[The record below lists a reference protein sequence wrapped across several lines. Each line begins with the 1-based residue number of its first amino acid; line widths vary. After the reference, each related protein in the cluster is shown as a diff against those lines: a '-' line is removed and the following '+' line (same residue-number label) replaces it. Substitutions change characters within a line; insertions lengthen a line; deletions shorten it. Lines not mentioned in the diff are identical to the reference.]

1 MMITIPSRAL
11 SRSHKGFVLVSVLL
25 LGTVLISCATAFT
38 WFVRQQVRSIGRE
51 MTGLS
56 GRSMAHVVV
65 SNVIMLLGE
74 ISSHSDYDS
83 PTQRWYQPFV
93 FAVPDAGIWV
103 VRVTPLDDKLPLR
116 NLFLPDGN
124 TLRREFTEV
133 WREMWDKLQHRE
145 LEQVVLDFLDKNERA
160 RMGSHEEDSFINRG
174 PYEISELLLLSPDI
188 TTDILYGHDGELGLS
203 DYCTVYSE
211 GKINLNVAPVH
222 VMELIP
228 GLNVGGVAQSIADY
242 REENAITSLSDVQ
255 KIPGASART
264 SNQILNIVGFK
275 SRYFHIK
282 IECMETEGESVS
294 SYNVIFDRTTKQIVS
309 WEET

>member
-1 MMITIPSRAL
+1 MITIPSRAL
-11 SRSHKGFVLVSVLL
+11 SRSRKGFVLVSVLL

-38 WFVRQQVRSIGRE
+38 WFVRQQVRSTGRE
-51 MTGLS
+51 MMSLS
-56 GRSMAHVVV
+56 DRSMAHVVV
-65 SNVIMLLGE
+65 SNVVMLLGK
-74 ISSHSDYDS
+74 ISSQSDCDS
-83 PTQRWYQPFV
+83 LTQRWYQPFV

-103 VRVTPLDDKLPLR
+103 VRVTPLDDKIPLR

-133 WREMWDKLQHRE
+133 WREMWDNLKHRE
-145 LEQVVLDFLDKNERA
+145 LEYLVLDFLDKNSRA

-188 TTDILYGHDGELGLS
+188 TTDILYGHDGEPGLA
-203 DYCTVYSE
+203 DYCTIYSE

-228 GLNVGGVAQSIADY
+228 GLNVGGLAQSIADY
-242 REENAITSLSDVQ
+242 REENAIKSLSDVQ

-264 SNQILNIVGFK
+264 SNQIMNIVGFK
-275 SRYFHIK
+275 SRYFRIK
-282 IECMETEGESVS
+282 IECMDSEGEGVS
-294 SYNVIFDRTTKQIVS
+294 SYNIIFDRTTRQIVS
-309 WEET
+309 WEES